1 MLRRPLGTYLSL
13 VHTMRSSRG
22 PSGRGSRKILIRALS
37 YGAVVLSAAWAGYW
51 YSYDM
56 VVPPS
61 GAEPVGFAAAETAT
75 IAAVETRE
83 EEKAAAAAAAAEV
96 VWEGATSRA
105 PWDPKGCQTLVFFHV
120 PKTGGE
126 SVNDLWVDM
135 KGRERLSWWKEGY
148 QMTSMRI
155 TGLEPEKQ
163 EGFLKSM

>member
-1 MLRRPLGTYLSL
+1 
-13 VHTMRSSRG
+13 MRSSRG
-22 PSGRGSRKILIRALS
+22 PSGRGSRKSLIRALS

-51 YSYDM
+51 YSYHDM
-56 VVPPS
+56 VVVPPS

-75 IAAVETRE
+75 KAAVETRE
-83 EEKAAAAAAAAEV
+83 EEEAAAAAAAEA

-126 SVNDLWVDM
+126 SVNELWVDM